1 MAVCFYRGRGLNN
14 GGEVQFVVVSVWES
28 GEHWMLE
35 GCKTASGV
43 LSTRVCCWV
52 LEVHGVRRLTI
63 VWEITS
69 VWVQVHVIPVLL
81 YESMIFRKLSK
92 LNH

>member
-28 GEHWMLE
+28 GEHWRLE

-43 LSTRVCCWV
+43 LSTRVCCWARARSTW
-52 LEVHGVRRLTI
+52 GAAADN
-63 VWEITS
+63 S
-69 VWVQVHVIPVLL
+69 VGNNKCLGAGARDPRTAIRINDF
-81 YESMIFRKLSK
+81 S
-92 LNH
+92 